1 MKNNVDKKE
10 HLPFIGVGPII
21 VIPQLAVTAVA
32 ITLSEMKMLC
42 SVKIKLLNIPLLIL
56 GIELIIFGI
65 WM

>member
-32 ITLSEMKMLC
+32 ITLSEMKNN
-42 SVKIKLLNIPLLIL
+42 VKFVVHLSPYIL
-56 GIELIIFGI
+56 
-65 WM
+65 